1 MEKDELK
8 KEQILDAAMSCLAR
22 YGAVK
27 ATMDDIAAVIGM
39 KKASLYYYY
48 KNKEAIFSDAIE
60 REAIRLLSEI
70 KSKFKDSQTAT
81 EKMYAFSKAIV
92 LFLKDRAELMDLNVQ
107 AMLDNHILIQNLHKK
122 LKEKNV
128 DFMADLIKEGM
139 DIGEFSEGDPKR
151 AADAIR
157 TMMEARRLELF
168 LSLQS
173 PRPSSADFKQLEKDT
188 EYLLDLILNGL
199 KIRS

>member
-1 MEKDELK
+1 MGKDEIK

-27 ATMDDIAAVIGM
+27 ATMDDIAALIGM

-60 REAIRLLSEI
+60 RDAIRLLSEI
-70 KSKFKDSQTAT
+70 KAKFKDSQTAT
-81 EKMYAFSKAIV
+81 EKIYAFSLAIV
-92 LFLKDRAELMDLNVQ
+92 HYLQERAELMDLNVQ

-139 DIGEFSEGDPKR
+139 DNGEFGNGDPKK

-173 PRPSSADFKQLEKDT
+173 PRPTSADFKMLEKDT
-188 EYLLDLILNGL
+188 LYLLDIILNGL
-199 KIRS
+199 KTRK

>member
-1 MEKDELK
+1 MDKDETK

-27 ATMDDIAAVIGM
+27 ATMDDIAAIIGM

-60 REAIRLLSEI
+60 REALKLLSDI
-70 KSKFKDSQTAT
+70 KAKFREDQSAT
-81 EKMYAFSKAIV
+81 EKIYAFSKAIV
-92 LFLKDRAELMDLNVQ
+92 QYLKERAELMDLNVQ

-139 DIGEFSEGDPKR
+139 DKHEFSIGDPKK

-173 PRPSSADFKQLEKDT
+173 PRPTSADFKRLEKDT
-188 EYLLDLILNGL
+188 MYLLDLILNGL
-199 KIRS
+199 KTRS